1 VAGSSIIDANSGVDQ
16 YGSPKVSIS
25 LDSKG
30 GAKMLNFTKRAVG
43 KPMAVVFIEFKTNGE
58 RDAENKLI
66 FIEERRVISVATING
81 VFGNQFETTGLDS
94 PQEAYDLAL
103 LLRAGAL
110 IAPIQ
115 IIEERTVGPSLGQEN
130 IDLGTKAIM
139 YGFIAVLIFMLIYY
153 KKFGFVANIALTLNL
168 VMIIGVMSMIPGAT
182 LTLPGMA
189 GIVLTVGM
197 AVDANVLI
205 FERIREEI
213 LDGRSP
219 QQAIH
224 HGYDSAFSTILD
236 ANITTFLV
244 GLILFAV
251 GTGPIKGFS
260 ITLMIGIITSMFTA
274 IIVTLVIVNAW
285 WGGKRLTKL
294 SIEEHHMQL
303 LNMKNTIAFMALKK
317 PAAILSV
324 FLLIGSL
331 TSLAIN
337 QLNWG
342 LDFTGGTQ
350 IEVGYAQTADLA
362 QIRKQLEAS
371 DFKDA
376 VVQNFGSSQDVLIRL
391 ASREGVKPS
400 ELGDAAI
407 KVLKEA
413 DSSAEMRGSSYVSSS
428 VGDELTEQGGLA
440 MLVALICI
448 LIYVALRFEWRF
460 ALGSVAALTHDVIIT
475 LGLFSILGLEFDL
488 TVLAAVLAVIGYSLN
503 DTIVVCD
510 RIRENFRKIRKS
522 ESEEIIN
529 ISLTQTLNR
538 TIITS
543 LTTILVLLALFFVGG
558 ATIHGFAT
566 ALLFG
571 VIIGTYSSIYVASL
585 VALTLGISKEDL
597 MPTEIEKE
605 GADQDA
611 VV

>member
-1 VAGSSIIDANSGVDQ
+1 
-16 YGSPKVSIS
+16 
-25 LDSKG
+25 
-30 GAKMLNFTKRAVG
+30 
-43 KPMAVVFIEFKTNGE
+43 
-58 RDAENKLI
+58 
-66 FIEERRVISVATING
+66 
-81 VFGNQFETTGLDS
+81 
-94 PQEAYDLAL
+94 
-103 LLRAGAL
+103 
-110 IAPIQ
+110 
-115 IIEERTVGPSLGQEN
+115 
-130 IDLGTKAIM
+130 
-139 YGFIAVLIFMLIYY
+139 
-153 KKFGFVANIALTLNL
+153 
-168 VMIIGVMSMIPGAT
+168 
-182 LTLPGMA
+182 
-189 GIVLTVGM
+189 
-197 AVDANVLI
+197 
-205 FERIREEI
+205 
-213 LDGRSP
+213 
-219 QQAIH
+219 
-224 HGYDSAFSTILD
+224 
-236 ANITTFLV
+236 
-244 GLILFAV
+244 
-251 GTGPIKGFS
+251 
-260 ITLMIGIITSMFTA
+260 
-274 IIVTLVIVNAW
+274 
-285 WGGKRLTKL
+285 
-294 SIEEHHMQL
+294 MQL
-303 LNMKNTIAFMALKK
+303 LNMKETIRFMSLKK

-324 FLLIGSL
+324 CLIIGSI

-350 IEVGYAQTADLA
+350 IEVGYGQTADLS
-362 QIRKQLEAS
+362 QIRGQLEAS

-391 ASREGVKPS
+391 ASRDGVKPS
-400 ELGDAAI
+400 ELGDAALKI
-407 KVLKEA
+407 LKEA
-413 DSSAEMRGSSYVSSS
+413 DSTAEMRGSSYVSSS
-428 VGDELTEQGGLA
+428 VGEELTEQGGLA

-460 ALGSVAALTHDVIIT
+460 ALGSVAALTHDVLIT

-510 RIRENFRKIRKS
+510 RIRENFRKIRKG

-571 VIIGTYSSIYVASL
+571 VLIGTYSSIYVSSL

-605 GADQDA
+605 GADQDPIA
-611 VV
+611 